1 MLIGQAEEAEE
12 VLKQSD
18 PVGSSEVALV
28 QKKMETLR
36 VREWYSVVFEL
47 DNMVCLKTNLN
58 TLNQV
63 HLLKLSSLSPDL
75 ERINELVY
83 RLPVSDSD
91 VKRLQ
96 NLNRNWAAHTAH
108 LNERLRYSWGFFTM
122 TLGGNKCS
130 TS

>member
-18 PVGSSEVALV
+18 PVGSAEVALV
-28 QKKMETLR
+28 QKKMEKLR
-36 VREWYSVVFEL
+36 VREWYSEVFEL

-96 NLNRNWAAHTAH
+96 NLNRNWASHTAH
-108 LNERLRYSWGFFTM
+108 LNERFRYLCFGFCFF
-122 TLGGNKCS
+122 LP
-130 TS
+130 

>member
-1 MLIGQAEEAEE
+1 MLIDQAEEAEE

-28 QKKMETLR
+28 QKKMEKLR

-47 DNMVCLKTNLN
+47 DTMVCLKTNLI

-108 LNERLRYSWGFFTM
+108 LNERFRYLCFF
-122 TLGGNKCS
+122 LP
-130 TS
+130 